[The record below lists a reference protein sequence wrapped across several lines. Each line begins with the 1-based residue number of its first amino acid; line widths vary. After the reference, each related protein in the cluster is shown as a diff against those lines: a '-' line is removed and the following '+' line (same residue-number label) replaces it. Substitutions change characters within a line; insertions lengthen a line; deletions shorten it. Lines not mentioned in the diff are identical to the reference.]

1 MGGIFGSQHQSSA
14 SRFRPGMREIAEDC
28 CTNVYFVDAVHARLA
43 TSTVGGGF
51 VPGTGGLEKSFK
63 KNVQFVDSQ

>member
-43 TSTVGGGF
+43 TLTVGGRF
-51 VPGTGGLEKSFK
+51 CARKWRSRKIFQK
-63 KNVQFVDSQ
+63 KCAIR